1 MTTYIVIH
9 PYLSYATLRS
19 EGDEDKSVEIPAGTI
34 GVWSD
39 ADNAY
44 MFRFGS
50 RAVPV
55 YKWAIGWTDY
65 FAKCEE
71 VGT

>member
-1 MTTYIVIH
+1 MTTYKVIH
-9 PYLSYATLRS
+9 PYLSYAVLRA
-19 EGDEDKSVEIPAGTI
+19 EGDNDKSVLIPAGTI

-39 ADNAY
+39 KDNAY
-44 MFRFGS
+44 MFRFGT
-50 RAVPV
+50 RAIPV
-55 YKWAIGWTDY
+55 YKWAIGWTDF

>member
-9 PYLSYATLRS
+9 PYLSYAERPP
-19 EGDEDKSVEIPAGTI
+19 VEIPAGTI
-34 GVWSD
+34 GTWSD

-50 RAVPV
+50 RAIPV
-55 YKWAIGWTDY
+55 YKWAIKWTDF
-65 FAKCEE
+65 FAPVEE
-71 VGT
+71 ARP

>member
-44 MFRFGS
+44 MFRFGT
-50 RAVPV
+50 RAIPV
-55 YKWAIGWTDY
+55 YKWAIGWRDF

-71 VGT
+71 QP

>member
-9 PYLSYATLRS
+9 PYLSYAERPP
-19 EGDEDKSVEIPAGTI
+19 VEIPKGTI

-44 MFRFGS
+44 MFRFGT
-50 RAVPV
+50 RAIPV
-55 YKWAIGWTDY
+55 YKWR
-65 FAKCEE
+65 
-71 VGT
+71 